1 MLVCT
6 VYILVGLAL
15 TTTIIEIVRR
25 QYAQSW
31 QQMKMLTARLQ
42 VGLAAVGNGGKRGV
56 AVVGEGEERGGCWG
70 NRKYAGSQ
78 EGVHQ
83 QWNGVRM
90 IYRVLLRLGKVW

>member
-42 VGLAAVGNGGKRGV
+42 VGARGGVIRSSLKELGPYFI
-56 AVVGEGEERGGCWG
+56 GGGDWEGEAADQSVRSDHSALAVMGDWGVVRGW
-70 NRKYAGSQ
+70 
-78 EGVHQ
+78 
-83 QWNGVRM
+83 
-90 IYRVLLRLGKVW
+90 

>member
-1 MLVCT
+1 MSPRPRPLLPAANAEYMLVCT

-42 VGLAAVGNGGKRGV
+42 VSAG
-56 AVVGEGEERGGCWG
+56 RGGGGACVCDTDRSEEG
-70 NRKYAGSQ
+70 RYAAQVMQNTGEPSRKVAQ
-78 EGVHQ
+78 
-83 QWNGVRM
+83 
-90 IYRVLLRLGKVW
+90 L